1 MMIKS
6 YKPVLIIFIIMLIS
20 GYTAFYFLCDITY
33 ANAFFAGFII
43 ILIDLLLLARYLK
56 RAVKQASVAGFL
68 LQSFTRWVFISICI
82 YISLAVLNLY
92 KWSFALGIILPFVG
106 VFITGIYQIFRG
118 KEDGTSS

>member
-1 MMIKS
+1 MVIKS
-6 YKPVLIIFIIMLIS
+6 YKPVLIISIIMLLS
-20 GYTAFYFLCDITY
+20 CYTVFYFFYDITY

-56 RAVKQASVAGFL
+56 RAVKQAAVTGFL
-68 LQSFTRWVFISICI
+68 LQSFTRWV
-82 YISLAVLNLY
+82 YISLVVLKLY

>member
-1 MMIKS
+1 MIKS

-92 KWSFALGIILPFVG
+92 KWSFA
-106 VFITGIYQIFRG
+106 
-118 KEDGTSS
+118 

>member
-1 MMIKS
+1 MVIKS
-6 YKPVLIIFIIMLIS
+6 YKPVLIISIIMLLS
-20 GYTAFYFLCDITY
+20 CYTVFYFFYDITY
-33 ANAFFAGFII
+33 ANAFFTGFII

-56 RAVKQASVAGFL
+56 RAVKQAAVTGFL
-68 LQSFTRWVFISICI
+68 LQSFTRWVFIGVCI
-82 YISLAVLNLY
+82 YISLVVLKLY

>member
-6 YKPVLIIFIIMLIS
+6 YKPLLILSIVMLLA
-20 GYTAFYFLCDITY
+20 GYTVFYMFFDVLY

-43 ILIDLLLLARYLK
+43 IFVDLLLLSRYLK
-56 RAVKQASVAGFL
+56 DAIKQASITSFI
-68 LQSFTRWVFISICI
+68 LQSFIRWAFIGICI
-82 YISLAVLNLY
+82 YISLVVLGLY